1 MADNQELCSCLDNK
15 AQIDSVV
22 SNQEQISSQIN
33 QSEQIKSDMD
43 NIVTVS
49 VLVKYTAVPSDNID
63 LEIDNTNKTITADIK
78 QIQFDS
84 ANDFPET
91 GSEKL
96 IYVDKTVNVPYRW
109 DKETSSYK
117 SLGKDLT
124 KEFEALENEIEGIEK
139 SSIKDILVNNKTS
152 VGEDKIANIN
162 VQLLH
167 DQDNEQLYYLQVND
181 KRAGEINIPKD
192 QFLKSVTYNS
202 ETHVL
207 TFVWETT
214 TGEQT
219 TTIDISDLIDVYT
232 AGDGLELNNNIFSI
246 KVDPNSSGMLTV
258 SENGINLQLEPATEK
273 TFGTVRAWIED
284 DYIHISTEPWVAFVN
299 VKTDSTVIIQGSQ
312 DVVQEQNTLVIN

>member
-96 IYVDKTVNVPYRW
+96 IYVDKTANVPYRW

-124 KEFEALENEIEGIEK
+124 KEFEALEKEIEGIEK

>member
-33 QSEQIKSDMD
+33 QSEQIMSDMN
-43 NIVTVS
+43 NIVTV
-49 VLVKYTAVPSDNID
+49 LIKYTTTPSDNID
-63 LEIDNTNKTITADIK
+63 LEIDNTNKTITANLK

-96 IYVDKTVNVPYRW
+96 IYVDKTANVPYRW

-124 KEFEALENEIEGIEK
+124 KEFEALEKEIEGVKE
-139 SSIKDILVNNKTS
+139 SSIKDILVNNETS
-152 VGEDKIANIN
+152 VGEDNISNIN

-167 DQDNEQLYYLQVND
+167 DQENTQLYYLQVND

-202 ETHVL
+202 DTHIL

>member
-33 QSEQIKSDMD
+33 QSEQIMSDMN
-43 NIVTVS
+43 NIVTV
-49 VLVKYTAVPSDNID
+49 LIKYTTIPSDNID
-63 LEIDNTNKTITADIK
+63 LEIDNTNKTITANIK

-84 ANDFPET
+84 ANDFPVT

-96 IYVDKTVNVPYRW
+96 IYVDKTANVPYRW

-124 KEFEALENEIEGIEK
+124 KEFEALEKEIEGVKE
-139 SSIKDILVNNKTS
+139 SSIKDILVNNETS
-152 VGEDKIANIN
+152 VGKDKISNIN

-192 QFLKSVTYNS
+192 QFLKSVTYNPN
-202 ETHVL
+202 THIL